1 MDYNIE
7 LYEIIKKARP
17 NLKESSIK
25 AYITNLNK
33 LAKDAGIKKINNL
46 IFLQHGG
53 NIMRILDEKKLSTK
67 KNYLSTIVVIL
78 KATDAKQNLI
88 DFYSDLMIK
97 YSEEQSEQI
106 NKNEKSDKQNENW
119 ISLPELQKI
128 INDKGKEINRLRLWT
143 KKKLTPSEFNEIQKY
158 VVGMLY
164 IGDDKNPP
172 LRSNYADMEIICNND
187 FSKLDEKE
195 LKKNYLVKESPRKY
209 YFHLG
214 DYKTNGIYGNKK
226 IAVGYKLLNVLKKWL
241 EVNETGYLLVNNR
254 KKAMNANSLSKYM
267 NTVFQ
272 ETGKKIGISLLR
284 HIYISHHFPPEEQE
298 KKEEIA
304 ELMTHSV
311 SMQNQYSKK

>member
-143 KKKLTPSEFNEIQKY
+143 KKKLTP
-158 VVGMLY
+158 
-164 IGDDKNPP
+164 
-172 LRSNYADMEIICNND
+172 
-187 FSKLDEKE
+187 
-195 LKKNYLVKESPRKY
+195 
-209 YFHLG
+209 
-214 DYKTNGIYGNKK
+214 
-226 IAVGYKLLNVLKKWL
+226 
-241 EVNETGYLLVNNR
+241 
-254 KKAMNANSLSKYM
+254 
-267 NTVFQ
+267 
-272 ETGKKIGISLLR
+272 
-284 HIYISHHFPPEEQE
+284 
-298 KKEEIA
+298 
-304 ELMTHSV
+304 
-311 SMQNQYSKK
+311 